1 MTTKAEPE
9 AKLGYRNLAR
19 LVIALVLL
27 AVLAWAGWALHA
39 HGYLEREQLL
49 TLGERFGSIGPLI
62 IAGALVL
69 AVVVGPIP
77 TLPIT
82 IASGVLY
89 GPVAGFVWAMVG
101 SLVGAAIAFA
111 IARLAGRPFV
121 ERFTGG
127 HLALCADCS
136 DKLLFWVIAGCRL
149 LPVISFAA
157 VSYGAGLTAM
167 RLRSFLLATAL
178 GMVPMTAL
186 YVGIGAA
193 VEIDPLW
200 AGIGGLLAVILLVAL
215 PVLVERYNPF
225 GLMRLFRHGQG
236 NGHDESGQ

>member
-1 MTTKAEPE
+1 MT
-9 AKLGYRNLAR
+9 R
-19 LVIALVLL
+19 LVVAVGLLV
-27 AVLAWAGWALHA
+27 ALAWAGWELHVSG
-39 HGYLEREQLL
+39 HLSRGHLL
-49 TLGERFGSIGPLI
+49 ALGERFGPLGPLI

-77 TLPIT
+77 TIPVT
-82 IASGVLY
+82 IASGILY
-89 GPVAGFVWAMVG
+89 GPVAGFFWAMIG
-101 SLVGAAIAFA
+101 SLIGAAFAFA

-127 HLALCADCS
+127 HIALCADCS

-167 RLRSFLLATAL
+167 RMRSFLLATAL

-193 VEIDPLW
+193 VEVDPLW
-200 AGIGGLLAVILLVAL
+200 AGVGGLLAVVLLVAL
-215 PVLVERYNPF
+215 PVLVERYDPF
-225 GLMRLFRHGQG
+225 GLMRFFRHAEANG
-236 NGHDESGQ
+236 NDGSGR

>member
-1 MTTKAEPE
+1 MTGSEVM
-9 AKLGYRNLAR
+9 LRYRTLTR
-19 LVIALVLL
+19 LTIALLLL
-27 AVLAWAGWALHA
+27 AALAWAGWALHA
-39 HGYLEREQLL
+39 HGFFAREQLL
-49 TLGERFGSIGPLI
+49 ALGERFGPIGPLI

-77 TLPIT
+77 TIPIS

-89 GPVAGFVWAMVG
+89 GPVAGFVWAMLG
-101 SLVGAAIAFA
+101 SLLGAAIAFA

-127 HLALCADCS
+127 HIALCADCS
-136 DKLLFWVIAGCRL
+136 DKLLFWVVAGCRL

-178 GMVPMTAL
+178 GMIPMTVL

-200 AGIGGLLAVILLVAL
+200 AGLGGLLAVILLVAL
-215 PVLVERYNPF
+215 PVLVERYDPF
-225 GLMRLFRHGQG
+225 GLMRFFRHGQADG
-236 NGHDESGQ
+236 DDISGR